1 MLNDCLQVHIKF
13 IHYFRRLFRQL
24 KHQKKILWEEVE
36 KNLFSE
42 SAASGHRNL
51 PG

>member
-24 KHQKKILWEEVE
+24 KHQKINPLKGSREEFV
-36 KNLFSE
+36 F
-42 SAASGHRNL
+42 
-51 PG
+51 